1 MTASLSETARK
12 IIDEPNP
19 AVLAT
24 VNPDG
29 SPQTSVVWVRRDGD
43 DLLISSA
50 AGRRKDK
57 NLARDPRVSLT
68 VYDQADPLQYVEV
81 RGLASISEDP
91 GRELAVSLAEE
102 YEGPGAGQEYLEL
115 PPEVIRIVI
124 RITPQRV
131 LGSAAQLADGPAPA
145 AELRHDLIAAPDGD
159 VVDAAA
165 AVADALR
172 CGRDQHI
179 TFSRRGH
186 EGDVRPGGHRNW
198 PAAVTGA
205 GERGIGEHE
214 HIAAV
219 RDRMPVHHGRAD
231 GHPDRRSA
239 VTSLEEFHA
248 EVPGGEVGLEHDRC
262 RAVGRR

>member
-1 MTASLSETARK
+1 MTASLSDTARK

-57 NLARDPRVSLT
+57 NLARDPRVSVT

-81 RGLASISEDP
+81 RGLASISEDA
-91 GRELAVSLAEE
+91 GRQLAVSLAEE

-115 PPEVIRIVI
+115 PPEVIRVVI

-131 LGSAAQLADGPAPA
+131 LGSA
-145 AELRHDLIAAPDGD
+145 
-159 VVDAAA
+159 
-165 AVADALR
+165 
-172 CGRDQHI
+172 
-179 TFSRRGH
+179 
-186 EGDVRPGGHRNW
+186 
-198 PAAVTGA
+198 
-205 GERGIGEHE
+205 
-214 HIAAV
+214 
-219 RDRMPVHHGRAD
+219 VH
-231 GHPDRRSA
+231 
-239 VTSLEEFHA
+239 
-248 EVPGGEVGLEHDRC
+248 
-262 RAVGRR
+262 

>member
-1 MTASLSETARK
+1 MTASLSDTARK

-57 NLARDPRVSLT
+57 NLARDPRVSVT

-81 RGLASISEDP
+81 RGLASISEDA
-91 GRELAVSLAEE
+91 GRQLAVSLAEE

-124 RITPQRV
+124 RITPQRF
-131 LGSAAQLADGPAPA
+131 LGSA
-145 AELRHDLIAAPDGD
+145 
-159 VVDAAA
+159 
-165 AVADALR
+165 
-172 CGRDQHI
+172 
-179 TFSRRGH
+179 
-186 EGDVRPGGHRNW
+186 
-198 PAAVTGA
+198 
-205 GERGIGEHE
+205 
-214 HIAAV
+214 
-219 RDRMPVHHGRAD
+219 VH
-231 GHPDRRSA
+231 
-239 VTSLEEFHA
+239 
-248 EVPGGEVGLEHDRC
+248 
-262 RAVGRR
+262 

>member
-1 MTASLSETARK
+1 MTASLSAAARK
-12 IIDEPNP
+12 IIDAPNP

-29 SPQTSVVWVRRDGD
+29 SPQTSVVWVRRDGN

-57 NLARDPRVSLT
+57 NLARDPRVSMT

-91 GRELAVSLAEE
+91 GRQLAVSLAEE

-131 LGSAAQLADGPAPA
+131 LGSAA
-145 AELRHDLIAAPDGD
+145 H
-159 VVDAAA
+159 
-165 AVADALR
+165 
-172 CGRDQHI
+172 
-179 TFSRRGH
+179 
-186 EGDVRPGGHRNW
+186 
-198 PAAVTGA
+198 
-205 GERGIGEHE
+205 
-214 HIAAV
+214 
-219 RDRMPVHHGRAD
+219 
-231 GHPDRRSA
+231 
-239 VTSLEEFHA
+239 
-248 EVPGGEVGLEHDRC
+248 
-262 RAVGRR
+262 

>member
-1 MTASLSETARK
+1 MTASLSAAARK
-12 IIDEPNP
+12 IIDAPNP

-29 SPQTSVVWVRRDGD
+29 SPQSSVVWVRRDGN

-57 NLARDPRVSLT
+57 NLARDPRVSMT

-91 GRELAVSLAEE
+91 GRQLAVSLAEE

-131 LGSAAQLADGPAPA
+131 LGSAA
-145 AELRHDLIAAPDGD
+145 H
-159 VVDAAA
+159 
-165 AVADALR
+165 
-172 CGRDQHI
+172 
-179 TFSRRGH
+179 
-186 EGDVRPGGHRNW
+186 
-198 PAAVTGA
+198 
-205 GERGIGEHE
+205 
-214 HIAAV
+214 
-219 RDRMPVHHGRAD
+219 
-231 GHPDRRSA
+231 
-239 VTSLEEFHA
+239 
-248 EVPGGEVGLEHDRC
+248 
-262 RAVGRR
+262 

>member
-1 MTASLSETARK
+1 MTASLSDTARK

-57 NLARDPRVSLT
+57 NLARDPRVSVT

-81 RGLASISEDP
+81 RGLASISEDA

-102 YEGPGAGQEYLEL
+102 YEGPGAGQEYREL

-131 LGSAAQLADGPAPA
+131 LGSAA
-145 AELRHDLIAAPDGD
+145 H
-159 VVDAAA
+159 
-165 AVADALR
+165 
-172 CGRDQHI
+172 
-179 TFSRRGH
+179 
-186 EGDVRPGGHRNW
+186 
-198 PAAVTGA
+198 
-205 GERGIGEHE
+205 
-214 HIAAV
+214 
-219 RDRMPVHHGRAD
+219 
-231 GHPDRRSA
+231 
-239 VTSLEEFHA
+239 
-248 EVPGGEVGLEHDRC
+248 
-262 RAVGRR
+262 

>member
-1 MTASLSETARK
+1 MTASLSDTARK

-57 NLARDPRVSLT
+57 NLARDPRVSVT

-81 RGLASISEDP
+81 RGLASISEDA
-91 GRELAVSLAEE
+91 GRQLAGSLAEE

-131 LGSAAQLADGPAPA
+131 LGSA
-145 AELRHDLIAAPDGD
+145 
-159 VVDAAA
+159 
-165 AVADALR
+165 
-172 CGRDQHI
+172 
-179 TFSRRGH
+179 
-186 EGDVRPGGHRNW
+186 
-198 PAAVTGA
+198 
-205 GERGIGEHE
+205 
-214 HIAAV
+214 
-219 RDRMPVHHGRAD
+219 VH
-231 GHPDRRSA
+231 
-239 VTSLEEFHA
+239 
-248 EVPGGEVGLEHDRC
+248 
-262 RAVGRR
+262 